1 MTKLHIRL
9 AIMLTLIVALLIGTA
24 WNRFQRRRER
34 LRMMEQLAAAAH
46 RIGPPPICG
55 RDPVLDAWAGDIRTG
70 VLEPLEASQ
79 RGFFERLF
87 LGSPEMMEVQK
98 PQQPKA
104 DGWSWHKP
112 AAANAD
118 DLSGDDRDLRAFLSG
133 EGVF

>member
-1 MTKLHIRL
+1 MLKFNIRL
-9 AIMLTLIVALLIGTA
+9 AIMLTFIVAALIGTA

-34 LRMMEQLAAAAH
+34 LRLMEQLAAAAH

-87 LGSPEMMEVQK
+87 LGSPEMMVAK
-98 PQQPKA
+98 V
-104 DGWSWHKP
+104 P
-112 AAANAD
+112 AQRERED
-118 DLSGDDRDLRAFLSG
+118 SDLSGDDRDLRAFLSG
-133 EGVF
+133 EGVL

>member
-1 MTKLHIRL
+1 MTKFNIRL
-9 AIMLTLIVALLIGTA
+9 ILVLAMVMALFIGTA

-87 LGSPEMMEVQK
+87 LGSPEMMAAKV
-98 PQQPKA
+98 
-104 DGWSWHKP
+104 P
-112 AAANAD
+112 AQRERED
-118 DLSGDDRDLRAFLSG
+118 SDLSGDDRDLRAFLSG